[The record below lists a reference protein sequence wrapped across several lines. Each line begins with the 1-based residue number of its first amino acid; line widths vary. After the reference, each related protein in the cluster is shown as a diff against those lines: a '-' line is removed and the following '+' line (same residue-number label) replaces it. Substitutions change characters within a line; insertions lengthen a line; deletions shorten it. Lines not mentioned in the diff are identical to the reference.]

1 MPVDPQFVPSQLSG
15 LRRVLGA
22 GALALL
28 VASPLHAATTDAGP
42 ATTSAGIA
50 TASDPG
56 VAPAVAADP
65 KLEAD
70 MMELSHKLR
79 CLVCQNQSIA
89 ESNAPLAV
97 DLRNQVRE
105 QLAAG
110 KDKDDVID
118 YLVERYGDFVLYEPP
133 FNAATGLL
141 WVGPFALLL
150 AGAGW
155 LAWRLRRRRREI
167 AADGA
172 LSAADR
178 ERARALLAGGGD
190 AASNPASPESRK

>member
-1 MPVDPQFVPSQLSG
+1 MPVDASLAFF
-15 LRRVLGA
+15 RRAALLGA
-22 GALALL
+22 AVITVALAGPVL
-28 VASPLHAATTDAGP
+28 AADTP
-42 ATTSAGIA
+42 AAA
-50 TASDPG
+50 ADPA
-56 VAPAVAADP
+56 VAPALAADP

-70 MMELSHKLR
+70 AMELSHKLR

-150 AGAGW
+150 GGAGW
-155 LAWRLRRRRREI
+155 LAWRLRRRRSEI

>member
-1 MPVDPQFVPSQLSG
+1 MPVDPQFVPSLLSG

-56 VAPAVAADP
+56 VAADP

-150 AGAGW
+150 GGAGW
-155 LAWRLRRRRREI
+155 LAWRLRRRRSEI

-190 AASNPASPESRK
+190 AATKPASPESRK

>member
-1 MPVDPQFVPSQLSG
+1 MPVDASLAF
-15 LRRVLGA
+15 LRRAVLLGA
-22 GALALL
+22 AVMTVALAGPVRAEPLAA
-28 VASPLHAATTDAGP
+28 VADP
-42 ATTSAGIA
+42 AL
-50 TASDPG
+50 
-56 VAPAVAADP
+56 APALAADP

-70 MMELSHKLR
+70 AMELSHKLR

-97 DLRNQVRE
+97 DLRDQVRE
-105 QLAAG
+105 QLSSG
-110 KDKDDVID
+110 RSKDDVVE
-118 YLVERYGDFVLYEPP
+118 YLVARYGDFVLYEPP

-150 AGAGW
+150 GGAGW
-155 LAWRLRRRRREI
+155 LAWRLRRRRSEI

>member
-1 MPVDPQFVPSQLSG
+1 MPVDPQFVPSLLSG

-28 VASPLHAATTDAGP
+28 VASPLHAATTEAGP

-150 AGAGW
+150 GGAGW
-155 LAWRLRRRRREI
+155 LAWRLRRRRSEI

-190 AASNPASPESRK
+190 AATKPASPESRK

>member
-1 MPVDPQFVPSQLSG
+1 MPADPRSSLPV
-15 LRRVLGA
+15 RRSLAA

-28 VASPLHAATTDAGP
+28 LAAPLHAATAGGATAGIPAATDA
-42 ATTSAGIA
+42 
-50 TASDPG
+50 G
-56 VAPAVAADP
+56 VAPALAADP
-65 KLEAD
+65 QLEAD

-133 FNAATGLL
+133 FKATTLLL
-141 WVGPFALLL
+141 WLGPLALLL
-150 AGAGW
+150 GGAGW
-155 LAWRLRRRRREI
+155 LGWRLRRRSVEVD
-167 AADGA
+167 AEQA
-172 LSAADR
+172 LSVTDR
-178 ERARALLAGGGD
+178 ERARTLLAGGGD
-190 AASNPASPESRK
+190 AAPNTAPPESRK

>member
-1 MPVDPQFVPSQLSG
+1 MSRKPTVGRAVDWGFAATV
-15 LRRVLGA
+15 GA
-22 GALALL
+22 KLTR
-28 VASPLHAATTDAGP
+28 PEPATTDY
-42 ATTSAGIA
+42 T
-50 TASDPG
+50 
-56 VAPAVAADP
+56 
-65 KLEAD
+65 
-70 MMELSHKLR
+70 
-79 CLVCQNQSIA
+79 
-89 ESNAPLAV
+89 
-97 DLRNQVRE
+97 RNQVRE

-150 AGAGW
+150 GGAGW
-155 LAWRLRRRRREI
+155 LAWRLRRRRSEI

>member
-1 MPVDPQFVPSQLSG
+1 MPVDPQFVPSLLSG

-150 AGAGW
+150 GGAGW
-155 LAWRLRRRRREI
+155 LAWRLRRRRSEI

-190 AASNPASPESRK
+190 VATKPASPESRK

>member
-1 MPVDPQFVPSQLSG
+1 MPVDASLAF
-15 LRRVLGA
+15 LRRAVLLGA
-22 GALALL
+22 AVMTVALAGPVRAEPLAA
-28 VASPLHAATTDAGP
+28 VADP
-42 ATTSAGIA
+42 AL
-50 TASDPG
+50 
-56 VAPAVAADP
+56 APALAADP

-70 MMELSHKLR
+70 AMELSHKLR

-155 LAWRLRRRRREI
+155 LAWRLRRRRSEI

>member
-150 AGAGW
+150 GGAGW
-155 LAWRLRRRRREI
+155 LAWRLRRRRSEI

-190 AASNPASPESRK
+190 AATKPASPESRK